1 MIATVIRQSVRLL
14 IRSTASRLRQ
24 QRHTHKASGMKKT
37 EAIKV
42 SCKTG
47 PSSLR
52 LFICRPACLQL
63 SLGDQLGDGAG
74 QGADLGSQVIET
86 LLDSIQPRIGLV
98 QPTVDLVEA
107 AVDLAE
113 LGVLIELNVMQLARD
128 ELEPPFDLEQS
139 GLSQIPLA
147 A

>member
-1 MIATVIRQSVRLL
+1 
-14 IRSTASRLRQ
+14 
-24 QRHTHKASGMKKT
+24 MKNT
-37 EAIKV
+37 EAIIV

-86 LLDSIQPRIGLV
+86 LLDSIQPRIELV

-107 AVDLAE
+107 AVDLVEAAVDRAE
-113 LGVLIELNVMQLARD
+113 LGVLIELNSRSWPETNSNRPSTWDSRVSARSTRCLRD
-128 ELEPPFDLEQS
+128 
-139 GLSQIPLA
+139 
-147 A
+147 

>member
-1 MIATVIRQSVRLL
+1 
-14 IRSTASRLRQ
+14 
-24 QRHTHKASGMKKT
+24 MKKT

-113 LGVLIELNVMQLARD
+113 LGVLIELNVTQLARD